1 MNIDQHYQKTKF
13 VLAETITRFPKS
25 FAIITAHNPMDK
37 LLTKKDKLNRNKK
50 LVENLQKYGKKL
62 VIVIG
67 TSTDRTHQEESYLI
81 EISLNQALEQGRIF
95 EQRAIFWVK
104 DDKLLIIDC
113 KSETNI
119 SIGNF
124 SKRLIQE

>member
-1 MNIDQHYQKTKF
+1 MNIDQYYQKTKF
-13 VLAETITRFPKS
+13 ILANTITRFPKS
-25 FAIITAHNPMDK
+25 FAIVTAQNPMDK
-37 LLTKKDKLNRNKK
+37 LLTKKDNMNRNKK

-67 TSTDRTHQEESYLI
+67 SSPDRTHQEESYLI

-95 EQRAIFWVK
+95 EQRAIFWVQ
-104 DDKLLIIDC
+104 DDKLLIVEC
-113 KSETNI
+113 KTETNI
-119 SIGNF
+119 SSGNF